1 MTFLPSN
8 LAHILRISVC
18 TLPRTPQQFAGV
30 KVLVLGGG
38 ASGTDIAVEVTRV
51 QAGWSGGFFWVNF
64 GWLP

>member
-51 QAGWSGGFFWVNF
+51 QAG
-64 GWLP
+64 